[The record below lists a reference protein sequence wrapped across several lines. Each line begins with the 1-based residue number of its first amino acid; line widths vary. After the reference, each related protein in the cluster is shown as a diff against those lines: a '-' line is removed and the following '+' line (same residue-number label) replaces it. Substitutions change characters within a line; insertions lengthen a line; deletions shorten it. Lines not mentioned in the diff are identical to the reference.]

1 MKNENLTGQKNEQV
15 LDQPTNEELINQ
27 EDKNKT
33 ENENPEIKTV
43 KIKRPI
49 KITDGALLNEVKL
62 DFTTMTGDK
71 ILKIDAELRA
81 MGTGF
86 DDLWN
91 QAVILKLMSRASGIM
106 EDDLRKLH
114 GGDYLEV
121 AFQTRN
127 FFLQW

>member
-1 MKNENLTGQKNEQV
+1 MKTENSTEQKNEQV
-15 LDQPTNEELINQ
+15 LDQPKNEQPNGQ
-27 EDKNKT
+27 ENDKKT
-33 ENENPEIKTV
+33 KNENPEIKMV

-49 KITDGALLNEVKL
+49 DIDGTLLNEVKL

-127 FFLQW
+127 FFLSW

>member
-1 MKNENLTGQKNEQV
+1 MKNENSTEQQNEQV
-15 LDQPTNEELINQ
+15 LEQTTNEKLNDQ
-27 EDKNKT
+27 EVKNKT

-49 KITDGALLNEVKL
+49 DIDGSLLHEVKL

-121 AFQTRN
+121 AFETRN
-127 FFLQW
+127 FFLSW